1 MKPLQPDTNAAPAR
15 PDGQPEMIPDTVRF
29 WEGRYG
35 RPVSTEEAREMIT
48 AVVGF
53 FSLLAVWD
61 LAENKAETER
71 QND

>member
-1 MKPLQPDTNAAPAR
+1 
-15 PDGQPEMIPDTVRF
+15 MIPDTVRF

-35 RPVSTEEAREMIT
+35 RSVSTEEAREMIA

-61 LAENKAETER
+61 SAGNKAETER